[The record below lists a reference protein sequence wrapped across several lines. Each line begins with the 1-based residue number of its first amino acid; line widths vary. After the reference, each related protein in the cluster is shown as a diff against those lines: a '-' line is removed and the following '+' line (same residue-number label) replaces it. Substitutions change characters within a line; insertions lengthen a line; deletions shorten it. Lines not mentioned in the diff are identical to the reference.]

1 MLYNYLSSKLNQ
13 DMAIAIINQV
23 YTDMKNDI
31 EHLWKKYNERRTYIR
46 KAEHFATQPLQHC
59 ARFDRVATRF
69 GLSSTA
75 EIQSARL
82 HAETMELR
90 FKENLKKCENV
101 LVVNTAFNELADAI
115 NGLMDTMDDKHDMF
129 MDIVNGYS
137 TDF

>member
-1 MLYNYLSSKLNQ
+1 MLYTYLSLKLNQ

-23 YTDMKNDI
+23 YTDMQNDI
-31 EHLWKKYNERRTYIR
+31 ERLWKKYHDRRTYIH
-46 KAEHFATQPLQHC
+46 KVEHLATQPLQHC

-69 GLSSTA
+69 GLTSTA

-101 LVVNTAFNELADAI
+101 LVVNSAYNDLADAI
-115 NGLMDTMDDKHDMF
+115 NKLMDTMDDKHDVF
-129 MDIVNGYS
+129 MDIVNGYAA
-137 TDF
+137 DF

>member
-1 MLYNYLSSKLNQ
+1 
-13 DMAIAIINQV
+13 
-23 YTDMKNDI
+23 MKNDI

-46 KAEHFATQPLQHC
+46 QAEHFATRPLQNSLS
-59 ARFDRVATRF
+59 FDRIATRF

-101 LVVNTAFNELADAI
+101 LVVNTTFSELVDAI
-115 NGLMDTMDDKHDMF
+115 NKLMDTMDDKHDMF
-129 MDIVNGYS
+129 MNIVNGYS

>member
-1 MLYNYLSSKLNQ
+1 MLYQYLSSKLNQ
-13 DMAIAIINQV
+13 DMAITIITQV

-46 KAEHFATQPLQHC
+46 QAEHFATRPLQNSLS
-59 ARFDRVATRF
+59 FDRIATRF

-101 LVVNTAFNELADAI
+101 LVVNTAFSELVDAI
-115 NGLMDTMDDKHDMF
+115 NKLMDTMDDKHDMF